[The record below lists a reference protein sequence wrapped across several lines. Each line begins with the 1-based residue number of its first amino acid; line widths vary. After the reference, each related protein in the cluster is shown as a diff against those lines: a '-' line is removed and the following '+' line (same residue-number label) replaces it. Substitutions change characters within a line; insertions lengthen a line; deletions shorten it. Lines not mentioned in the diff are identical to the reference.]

1 MKVAAVILNWN
12 NFEDTKE
19 CISSIKS
26 LTIPAKT
33 SLSIIVVDNAST
45 DNSPNLVK
53 TLSGVKAIN
62 NAANRGYSGG
72 NNVGIKFALSEETD
86 FVWILNPD
94 VKIDKNCLIS
104 LINYHTANPHIHI
117 LSPKIYFYKGQ
128 EYHKERYTAKQLGK
142 IIFYAGGTIDWD
154 NILGKHIGLNE
165 VDLGQY
171 DQSKEINF
179 ATGCSI
185 FLKSE
190 VFRKIGF
197 FDERYFLYL
206 EDLDFSYRAA
216 KTGIK
221 IAYVPKAILWHKNA
235 RSSKV
240 GGDLHDYYITRN
252 RMLFGLS
259 HGSIKTKAA
268 LVKESLRLVI
278 RGRYWQKRGILDYY
292 FNRLY
297 QGSYVHQK
305 SR

>member
-1 MKVAAVILNWN
+1 MSLAIISVVYQNYTVLQEFIQSLEKQKDQDFHLFIADQSTDKQKIISKKIKISVINSKNLGYSHGINVCLKQAMSQGFTQFCVLNNDIYFSDDFIDKVIL
-12 NFEDTKE
+12 
-19 CISSIKS
+19 S
-26 LTIPAKT
+26 LQKKPN
-33 SLSIIVVDNAST
+33 SII
-45 DNSPNLVK
+45 
-53 TLSGVKAIN
+53 
-62 NAANRGYSGG
+62 GG
-72 NNVGIKFALSEETD
+72 
-86 FVWILNPD
+86 
-94 VKIDKNCLIS
+94 
-104 LINYHTANPHIHI
+104 
-117 LSPKIYFYKGQ
+117 KIYYALGY